1 MYFMAE
7 KTKIL
12 MIEDDPF
19 FSRLCSRALEEEG
32 YEVVVAPDGE
42 KGLELIE
49 PEKPDLVLLDI
60 ILPKMNGFEVLGKIR
75 EHENEEVATKKVI
88 ILSNLYAKEEEE
100 KGKKLR
106 ANDYL
111 IKANITS
118 DDLVKKVKEVL

>member
-1 MYFMAE
+1 
-7 KTKIL
+7 
-12 MIEDDPF
+12 
-19 FSRLCSRALEEEG
+19 
-32 YEVVVAPDGE
+32 
-42 KGLELIE
+42 
-49 PEKPDLVLLDI
+49 
-60 ILPKMNGFEVLGKIR
+60 VLGKIR

>member
-1 MYFMAE
+1 MAE
-7 KTKIL
+7 KQKIL
-12 MIEDDPF
+12 MVEDDPF

-49 PEKPDLVLLDI
+49 PEDPDLVLLDI

>member
-1 MYFMAE
+1 MAE

-32 YEVVVAPDGE
+32 YDVVVAPDGE

-118 DDLVKKVKEVL
+118 DDLVKKVREVL

>member
-1 MYFMAE
+1 MAE

-32 YEVVVAPDGE
+32 YDVVVAPDGE

-118 DDLVKKVKEVL
+118 DDLIKKVKEVL